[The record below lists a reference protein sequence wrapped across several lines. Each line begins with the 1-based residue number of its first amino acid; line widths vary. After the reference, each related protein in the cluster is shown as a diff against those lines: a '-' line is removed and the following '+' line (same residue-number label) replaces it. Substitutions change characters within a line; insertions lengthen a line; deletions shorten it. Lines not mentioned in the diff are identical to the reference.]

1 MSLKNKKKF
10 CYICLSDDILS
21 KSNFQLIHKAS
32 KYGNVI
38 VGLMSDKAIIEYKS
52 YPLLDYSQRKIIA
65 QNLKNV
71 HTVVEQ
77 KTRDYTDNLN
87 FFKPDYVIHKKNQWA
102 NGIQKQIR
110 KKIIKTIKNW
120 SGKLIEPD
128 IKIGKDETFFAF
140 NSNFRRNKLKR
151 LINSKDIVRCLEAH
165 NSLSGLIVEKLKI
178 KKRDKIDEFDAMW
191 CSSLADSAIRGKP
204 DNQSVDLSVRIN
216 ALNDIL
222 ETTSK
227 PIIFDA
233 DNGGLIDQLPFTIK
247 NLERMGIS
255 AIVLED
261 KVGIKKN
268 SLFDNQD
275 DAKQDSIKNF
285 SKKLSIASR
294 ARDYKELLIVARI
307 ESFILGKGLND
318 ALKRANSYSKA
329 GADMILIHSK
339 DKTPKEIFSFSKI
352 FQKSK
357 YYKPMICVPST
368 YSNTHEKQLI
378 KNGFKVVI
386 YANQLL
392 RSIYPAMVNTA
403 KSILVNKKSKK
414 IENKISSVKDII
426 SLIS

>member
-1 MSLKNKKKF
+1 MALKNKKKI
-10 CYICLSDDILS
+10 CYVCLSDDILS
-21 KSNFQLIHKAS
+21 KSNLKLIEVAS

-38 VGLMSDKAIIEYKS
+38 VGLMSDEAIIEYKS
-52 YPLLDYSQRKIIA
+52 YPLLDYSKRKIIA
-65 QNLKNV
+65 ENLKNV
-71 HTVVEQ
+71 YKVVEQ
-77 KTRDYTDNLN
+77 KNRDYTNNLKN
-87 FFKPDYVIHKKNQWA
+87 LKPDYVIHKKNEWA
-102 NGIQKQIR
+102 EGIQKQIR
-110 KKIIKTIKNW
+110 KKIISTIKTW
-120 SGKLIEPD
+120 SGKLIEPKF
-128 IKIGKDETFFAF
+128 KIEKDDAFIEF
-140 NSNFRRNKLKR
+140 NSNFRRNKLER
-151 LINSKDIVRCLEAH
+151 LIRSKKIVRCLEAH

-178 KKRDKIDEFDAMW
+178 NEKNKIQEFDAMW

-204 DNQSVDLSVRIN
+204 DNQSVDLSIRIN

-222 ETTSK
+222 ETTTK

-233 DNGGLIDQLPFTIK
+233 DNGGSIEQLPFTIK

-261 KVGIKKN
+261 KVGVKKN

-275 DAKQDSIKNF
+275 DAKQDSIDNF
-285 SKKLSIASR
+285 SNKLSIAAK
-294 ARDYKELLIVARI
+294 ARVFKELMIVARI
-307 ESFILGKGLND
+307 ESFILGKGLKD

-339 DKTPKEIFSFSKI
+339 DKSPKEIFSFSKF

-368 YSNTHEKQLI
+368 YSNTHEKDLI
-378 KNGFKVVI
+378 KNGFKIVI

-403 KSILVNKKSKK
+403 RSILINKKSKN

-426 SLIS
+426 NLIS

>member
-1 MSLKNKKKF
+1 MTLKNKKKI
-10 CYICLSDDILS
+10 CYVCLSDDILS
-21 KSNFQLIHKAS
+21 KSNLKLIEVAS

-38 VGLMSDKAIIEYKS
+38 VGLMSDEAIIEYKS

-65 QNLKNV
+65 ENLKNV
-71 HTVVEQ
+71 YKVVEQ
-77 KTRDYTDNLN
+77 KNRDYTNNLKIL
-87 FFKPDYVIHKKNQWA
+87 KPDYVIHKKNEWA
-102 NGIQKQIR
+102 VGIQKQIR
-110 KKIIKTIKNW
+110 KKIIRTIKTW
-120 SGKLIEPD
+120 SGKLIEPKF
-128 IKIGKDETFFAF
+128 KIEKDDAFIEF

-151 LINSKDIVRCLEAH
+151 LIRSKKIVRCLEAH

-178 KKRDKIDEFDAMW
+178 NKKNKIQEFDAMW

-204 DNQSVDLSVRIN
+204 DNQSVDLSIRIN

-222 ETTSK
+222 ETTTK

-233 DNGGLIDQLPFTIK
+233 DNGGSIEQLPFTIK

-261 KVGIKKN
+261 KVGVKKN

-275 DAKQDSIKNF
+275 DAKQDSIDNF
-285 SKKLSIASR
+285 SNKLSIAAK
-294 ARDYKELLIVARI
+294 ARVFKELIIVARI
-307 ESFILGKGLND
+307 ESFILGKGLKD

-339 DKTPKEIFSFSKI
+339 DKSPKEIFSFSKS

-368 YSNTHEKQLI
+368 YSNTHENDLI
-378 KNGFKVVI
+378 KNGFKIVI

-403 KSILVNKKSKK
+403 RSILINKKSKN

-426 SLIS
+426 NLIS

>member
-1 MSLKNKKKF
+1 VSLNNKKKT

-21 KSNFQLIHKAS
+21 KSNFELINKAS

-38 VGLMSDKAIIEYKS
+38 IGLMSDKAIIEYKS
-52 YPLLDYSQRKIIA
+52 YPLLNYTQRNILT

-71 HTVVEQ
+71 HKVIEQ
-77 KTRDYTDNLN
+77 KNRDYTDNLKIL
-87 FFKPDYVIHKKNQWA
+87 KPDYVIHKKNKWTI
-102 NGIQKQIR
+102 GIQKEIR
-110 KKIIKTIKNW
+110 KKIIKTIKTW
-120 SGKLIEPD
+120 SGKLIELD
-128 IKIGKDETFFAF
+128 IKIDEEDTFFEF
-140 NSNFRRNKLKR
+140 NSNFRKNKLKR
-151 LINSKDIVRCLEAH
+151 LINSKEIVRCLEAH
-165 NSLSGLIVEKLKI
+165 NSLSGLIIEKLKV
-178 KKRDKIDEFDAMW
+178 KKNNKIDEFDAMW

-204 DNQSVDLSVRIN
+204 DNQSVDLSIRIN

-233 DNGGLIDQLPFTIK
+233 DNGGATDQLPFTIK

-255 AIVLED
+255 AVVLED
-261 KVGIKKN
+261 KVGVKKN
-268 SLFDNQD
+268 SLFDNQN
-275 DAKQDSIKNF
+275 DAKQDTIKNF
-285 SKKLSIASR
+285 SKKLSIASK
-294 ARDYKELLIVARI
+294 ARNSKELLIVARI

-339 DKTPKEIFSFSKI
+339 DKTPKEIFKFSKV
-352 FQKSK
+352 FKKSK

-368 YSNTHEKQLI
+368 YSNTHEKLLI
-378 KNGFKVVI
+378 KKGFKVVI

-403 KSILVNKKSKK
+403 KSILINKKSKK

>member
-1 MSLKNKKKF
+1 MTLKNKKKI
-10 CYICLSDDILS
+10 CYVCLSDDILS
-21 KSNFQLIHKAS
+21 KSNLKLIEVAS

-38 VGLMSDKAIIEYKS
+38 VGLMSDEAIIEYKS

-65 QNLKNV
+65 ENLKNV
-71 HTVVEQ
+71 YKVVEQ
-77 KTRDYTDNLN
+77 KNRDYTNNLKIL
-87 FFKPDYVIHKKNQWA
+87 KPDYVIHKKNEWA
-102 NGIQKQIR
+102 VGIQKQIR
-110 KKIIKTIKNW
+110 KKIIRTIKTW
-120 SGKLIEPD
+120 SGKLIEPKF
-128 IKIGKDETFFAF
+128 KIEKDDAFIEF

-151 LINSKDIVRCLEAH
+151 LIRSKKIVRCLEAH

-178 KKRDKIDEFDAMW
+178 NKKNKIQEFDAMW

-204 DNQSVDLSVRIN
+204 DNQSVDLSIRIN

-222 ETTSK
+222 ETTTK

-233 DNGGLIDQLPFTIK
+233 DNGGSIEQLPFTIK

-261 KVGIKKN
+261 KVGVKKN

-275 DAKQDSIKNF
+275 DAKQDSIDNF
-285 SKKLSIASR
+285 SNKLSIAAK
-294 ARDYKELLIVARI
+294 ARVFKELMIVARI
-307 ESFILGKGLND
+307 ESFILGKGLKD

-339 DKTPKEIFSFSKI
+339 DKSPKEIFSFSKS

-368 YSNTHEKQLI
+368 YSNTHENDLI
-378 KNGFKVVI
+378 KNGFKIVI

-403 KSILVNKKSKK
+403 RSILINKKSKN

-426 SLIS
+426 NLIS

>member
-1 MSLKNKKKF
+1 MALKNKKKI
-10 CYICLSDDILS
+10 CYVCLSDDILS
-21 KSNFQLIHKAS
+21 KSNLKLIEVAS

-38 VGLMSDKAIIEYKS
+38 VGLMSDEAIIEYKS
-52 YPLLDYSQRKIIA
+52 YPLLDYSKRKIIA
-65 QNLKNV
+65 ENLKNV
-71 HTVVEQ
+71 YKVVEQ
-77 KTRDYTDNLN
+77 KNRDYTNNLKN
-87 FFKPDYVIHKKNQWA
+87 LKPDYVIHKKNEWA
-102 NGIQKQIR
+102 EGIQKQIR
-110 KKIIKTIKNW
+110 KKIISTIKTW
-120 SGKLIEPD
+120 SGKLIEPKF
-128 IKIGKDETFFAF
+128 KIEKDDAFIEF
-140 NSNFRRNKLKR
+140 NSNFRRNKLER
-151 LINSKDIVRCLEAH
+151 LIRSKKIVRCLEAH

-178 KKRDKIDEFDAMW
+178 NEKNKIQEFDAMW

-204 DNQSVDLSVRIN
+204 DNQSVDLSIRIN

-222 ETTSK
+222 ETTTK

-233 DNGGLIDQLPFTIK
+233 DNGGSIEQLPFTIK

-261 KVGIKKN
+261 KVGVKKN

-275 DAKQDSIKNF
+275 DAKQDSIDNF
-285 SKKLSIASR
+285 SNKLSIAAK
-294 ARDYKELLIVARI
+294 ARVFKELMIVARI
-307 ESFILGKGLND
+307 ESFILGKGLKD

-339 DKTPKEIFSFSKI
+339 DKSPNEIFSFSKS

-368 YSNTHEKQLI
+368 YSNTHEKDLI

-403 KSILVNKKSKK
+403 KSILINKKSRN

-426 SLIS
+426 NLIS

>member
-140 NSNFRRNKLKR
+140 NSNFRRNK
-151 LINSKDIVRCLEAH
+151 
-165 NSLSGLIVEKLKI
+165 
-178 KKRDKIDEFDAMW
+178 RDCD
-191 CSSLADSAIRGKP
+191 
-204 DNQSVDLSVRIN
+204 
-216 ALNDIL
+216 
-222 ETTSK
+222 
-227 PIIFDA
+227 
-233 DNGGLIDQLPFTIK
+233 
-247 NLERMGIS
+247 
-255 AIVLED
+255 
-261 KVGIKKN
+261 
-268 SLFDNQD
+268 
-275 DAKQDSIKNF
+275 
-285 SKKLSIASR
+285 
-294 ARDYKELLIVARI
+294 
-307 ESFILGKGLND
+307 
-318 ALKRANSYSKA
+318 
-329 GADMILIHSK
+329 
-339 DKTPKEIFSFSKI
+339 
-352 FQKSK
+352 
-357 YYKPMICVPST
+357 
-368 YSNTHEKQLI
+368 
-378 KNGFKVVI
+378 
-386 YANQLL
+386 LL
-392 RSIYPAMVNTA
+392 RS
-403 KSILVNKKSKK
+403 K
-414 IENKISSVKDII
+414 
-426 SLIS
+426 

>member
-1 MSLKNKKKF
+1 MSSKNKKKF

-21 KSNFQLIHKAS
+21 KSNFKLINQAS
-32 KYGNVI
+32 KYGSVI
-38 VGLMSDKAIIEYKS
+38 VGLMSDRAIIEYKS

-65 QNLKNV
+65 ENLKNV
-71 HTVVEQ
+71 YKVVEQ
-77 KTRDYTDNLN
+77 KNRDYSENLKI
-87 FFKPDYVIHKKNQWA
+87 FKPDYVIHKKNEWA
-102 NGIQKQIR
+102 TGIQKKIR
-110 KKIIKTIKNW
+110 NKIIKTIKAW
-120 SGKLIEPD
+120 SGKLIEPN
-128 IKIGKDETFFAF
+128 IKVEKEDTFIELS
-140 NSNFRRNKLKR
+140 SNFRRNKLKR

-178 KKRDKIDEFDAMW
+178 KRKDKIDEFDAMW
-191 CSSLADSAIRGKP
+191 CSSLADSSIRGKP
-204 DNQSVDLSVRIN
+204 DNQSVDLSIRIN

-233 DNGGLIDQLPFTIK
+233 DNGGPIEQLPFTIK

-261 KVGIKKN
+261 KIGIKKN

-285 SKKLSIASR
+285 SKKLSIAAN
-294 ARDYKELLIVARI
+294 ARVFKELLIVARI

-339 DKTPKEIFSFSKI
+339 DKTPKEIFNFSKA

-357 YYKPMICVPST
+357 SYKPMICVPST

-378 KNGFKVVI
+378 KNGFKIVI

-392 RSIYPAMVNTA
+392 RSIYPAMLSTA

-414 IENKISSVKDII
+414 IESKISSVKDII

>member
-1 MSLKNKKKF
+1 MTLKNKKKI
-10 CYICLSDDILS
+10 CYVCLSDDILS
-21 KSNFQLIHKAS
+21 KSNLKLIEVAS

-38 VGLMSDKAIIEYKS
+38 VGLMSDEAIIEYKS
-52 YPLLDYSQRKIIA
+52 YPLLDYSKRKIIA
-65 QNLKNV
+65 ENLKNV
-71 HTVVEQ
+71 YKVVEQ
-77 KTRDYTDNLN
+77 KNRDYTNNLKIL
-87 FFKPDYVIHKKNQWA
+87 KPDYVIHKKNEWA
-102 NGIQKQIR
+102 EGIQKQIR
-110 KKIIKTIKNW
+110 KKIIRTIKTW
-120 SGKLIEPD
+120 SGKLIEPKF
-128 IKIGKDETFFAF
+128 KIEKDDAFIEF

-151 LINSKDIVRCLEAH
+151 LIRSKKIVRCLEAH

-178 KKRDKIDEFDAMW
+178 NKKNKIQEFDAMW

-204 DNQSVDLSVRIN
+204 DNQSVDLSIRIN

-222 ETTSK
+222 ETTTK

-233 DNGGLIDQLPFTIK
+233 DNGGSIEQLPFTIK

-261 KVGIKKN
+261 KVGVKKN

-275 DAKQDSIKNF
+275 DAKQDSIDNF
-285 SKKLSIASR
+285 SNKLSIAAK
-294 ARDYKELLIVARI
+294 ARVFKELMIVARI
-307 ESFILGKGLND
+307 ESFILGKGLKD

-339 DKTPKEIFSFSKI
+339 DKSPKEIFSFSKS

-368 YSNTHEKQLI
+368 YSNTHENDLI
-378 KNGFKVVI
+378 KNGFKIVI

-403 KSILVNKKSKK
+403 RSILINKKSKN

-426 SLIS
+426 NLIS